1 MATRAERYKAEAQ
14 RRAQQNKRK
23 PGRPTGGRRRI
34 GDGLDRAALVAR
46 HDGAG
51 RPVPHNSAP
60 RAEKDGVYE
69 IEAVAAGRP
78 SRKSTR
84 RSPSHI
90 KTDSS
95 LRIKAVDRSAS
106 PQERATR
113 GKKPTGKGR

>member
-1 MATRAERYKAEAQ
+1 MATRAERYKTEAQ
-14 RRAQQNKRK
+14 RRAQQKKRK
-23 PGRPTGGRRRI
+23 PRRPAGGRTS
-34 GDGLDRAALVAR
+34 DGLDRAALVAR

-51 RPVPHNSAP
+51 RQVPHNLAP

-69 IEAVAAGRP
+69 IEATAGARP

-95 LRIKAVDRSAS
+95 LRIKAVDRIAS
-106 PQERATR
+106 PQERATS
-113 GKKPTGKGR
+113 GKKPAGKGR